1 VTLGDR
7 AYKNH
12 LDGYNQTDLLEGKG
26 PSARHE
32 IFYFGGAELGA
43 VRVDNFKYQFY
54 DQPDGWPGPKVTT
67 DMPKIYNIRQDPF
80 ERTPVLNF
88 AEGAPAWFN
97 DFFGREAWLSSS
109 SKSCRSSEKP
119 PSITRRC
126 RRRPPSTLPPS
137 RKKYRQRSKQEK
149 ASDSVDRHFNST
161 DCHLRWRSAEAAV
174 LGPLSRAEIASP
186 MSAMGH

>member
-1 VTLGDR
+1 MSSRTRSRPEFSLAWTGYPTLCAAAGNPNITDQLLKGVTLGDR

-43 VRVDNFKYQFY
+43 VRVDNFKYHFY

-97 DFFGREAWLSSS
+97 DFFGREAWRFVFVQQVV
-109 SKSCRSSEKP
+109 SKLGETAIDYPPMQAPASFNLTAVKEK
-119 PSITRRC
+119 I
-126 RRRPPSTLPPS
+126 
-137 RKKYRQRSKQEK
+137 QAAIK
-149 ASDSVDRHFNST
+149 AR
-161 DCHLRWRSAEAAV
+161 E
-174 LGPLSRAEIASP
+174 GQ
-186 MSAMGH
+186 